1 MKKNETM
8 RIVVLTFL
16 LLISY
21 TGFAQNSN
29 AIIKE
34 GNDLYEQKDYKGA
47 QQKYEQAVTETPD
60 SDAGNYNL
68 GNTYYQQQ
76 EYDKAAAQYERAAQ
90 AASDPETRAN
100 AYHNLG
106 NAYLQ
111 QKKYEESIN
120 AYKQSLRDKPTDDN
134 TKYNLAY
141 AQKMLKQQQQQQQQ
155 NQDKNQQKKEE
166 PKKQDQQ
173 KQDQNQQKQEQQ
185 QKEQQQPAQPKE
197 YSKEEL
203 ERILQSLNNDDKNVQ
218 EKVNKQK
225 SQSGNADAE
234 KDW

>member
-1 MKKNETM
+1 MKKNDTM
-8 RIVVLTFL
+8 RIVVVTFL
-16 LLISY
+16 LLMTF
-21 TGFAQNSN
+21 TGFTQNSN

-76 EYDKAAAQYERAAQ
+76 EYDKAASQYERAAQ

-106 NAYLQ
+106 NTYLQ

-155 NQDKNQQKKEE
+155 NQDKNQQKKGR
-166 PKKQDQQ
+166 
-173 KQDQNQQKQEQQ
+173 
-185 QKEQQQPAQPKE
+185 A
-197 YSKEEL
+197 
-203 ERILQSLNNDDKNVQ
+203 
-218 EKVNKQK
+218 
-225 SQSGNADAE
+225 
-234 KDW
+234 